1 MRDGLVKGESPSDFG
16 AGSTGDCDPVLHD
29 QLIAA
34 AEEIQEQS
42 WWFQAMD
49 A

>member
-1 MRDGLVKGESPSDFG
+1 
-16 AGSTGDCDPVLHD
+16 VLHD